1 MRFLSCAIHRPGDG
15 KSVLSERAASS
26 KMELFMGAWGQRP
39 QQATWDLRASENPR
53 FGLGGSHEALLAG
66 FSYPVFMPFRAVFLQ
81 MRKEDAYTSSFSS
94 SASFNLMAP
103 SMTPSTRHAWYC
115 AAQFDICKIARVN
128 TDLFGQLPAGHFYS
142 FTRLLNIC
150 SEGLKSRAIFH
161 IWHITSPYYILL
173 FVGCAVND
181 VICVLDSF
189 YNSAKVK
196 NFMLKVSGLH

>member
-1 MRFLSCAIHRPGDG
+1 MSAHRRRTGTGSRVRSTAHRRLALDAVSVLCYPSPGRW

-103 SMTPSTRHAWYC
+103 SMTPSTMGRY
-115 AAQFDICKIARVN
+115 FS
-128 TDLFGQLPAGHFYS
+128 GQSCNLWLV
-142 FTRLLNIC
+142 RWRC
-150 SEGLKSRAIFH
+150 SLSSRSSSGLK
-161 IWHITSPYYILL
+161 
-173 FVGCAVND
+173 
-181 VICVLDSF
+181 
-189 YNSAKVK
+189 
-196 NFMLKVSGLH
+196 

>member
-1 MRFLSCAIHRPGDG
+1 MPRSSPKDDDWLMDLGFSGGKACGGFPSCLLTGTGREPGQECEASPTGGLLLMRFLSCAIHRSGDG

-66 FSYPVFMPFRAVFLQ
+66 FSYLVFLPFRAVFLQ

-103 SMTPSTRHAWYC
+103 SMTPSTMGRY
-115 AAQFDICKIARVN
+115 FS
-128 TDLFGQLPAGHFYS
+128 GQSCNLWLV
-142 FTRLLNIC
+142 RWRC
-150 SEGLKSRAIFH
+150 SLSSRSSSGLK
-161 IWHITSPYYILL
+161 
-173 FVGCAVND
+173 
-181 VICVLDSF
+181 
-189 YNSAKVK
+189 
-196 NFMLKVSGLH
+196 

>member
-1 MRFLSCAIHRPGDG
+1 MRKKSRQRKTTHRSRVRDDDWLMDLGFPSCLLTGAGREPGQECEAPPTGGLLLMRFLSCAIHRLGDG

-66 FSYPVFMPFRAVFLQ
+66 FSYPVFLPFRAVFLQ

-103 SMTPSTRHAWYC
+103 SMTPSTMGRY
-115 AAQFDICKIARVN
+115 FS
-128 TDLFGQLPAGHFYS
+128 GQSCNLWLV
-142 FTRLLNIC
+142 RWRC
-150 SEGLKSRAIFH
+150 SLSSRSSSGLK
-161 IWHITSPYYILL
+161 
-173 FVGCAVND
+173 
-181 VICVLDSF
+181 
-189 YNSAKVK
+189 
-196 NFMLKVSGLH
+196 

>member
-1 MRFLSCAIHRPGDG
+1 MTGSWIWAFREGKPAAAFPLVCSPAQDGNRVKSAKHPPTGGLLLMRFLSCAIHRLGDG

-66 FSYPVFMPFRAVFLQ
+66 FSYPVFLPFRAVFLQ

-103 SMTPSTRHAWYC
+103 SMTPSTMGRY
-115 AAQFDICKIARVN
+115 FS
-128 TDLFGQLPAGHFYS
+128 GQSCNLWLV
-142 FTRLLNIC
+142 RWRC
-150 SEGLKSRAIFH
+150 SLSSRSSSGLK
-161 IWHITSPYYILL
+161 
-173 FVGCAVND
+173 
-181 VICVLDSF
+181 
-189 YNSAKVK
+189 
-196 NFMLKVSGLH
+196 